1 MRFGAFLC
9 AIVLMFSGGG
19 HPCLAADGAFAG
31 ASEQAHGAAN
41 TGYIGIGVANLSEED
56 ARQLNVDQ
64 GQAVVVTWVGND
76 CPAAKAGLQPG
87 DVLLRFNND
96 RIQSA
101 EQLGQLVRETP
112 VGRKVRLVISREGK
126 TQTVNVLVGSHRPHP
141 KVMLDDEP
149 STPAPSIRIMPP
161 DWPDPAL
168 SWHSAV
174 LGVECEGI
182 RSQLAEYFGVKQ
194 GVLVRYVAENSAAE
208 KAGLKAGDV
217 LTKVGDTAVTT
228 PREVSLALR
237 AEQNTGKQV
246 RVRLMRDRKEI
257 SINVSP
263 QAATMPTIPWTH
275 SVGVPD
281 R

>member
-1 MRFGAFLC
+1 
-9 AIVLMFSGGG
+9 MFSGGG
-19 HPCLAADGAFAG
+19 HPCLAVDGASPSS
-31 ASEQAHGAAN
+31 SEQAHGAH
-41 TGYIGIGVANLSEED
+41 TGYLGVGVANLGEED
-56 ARQLNVDQ
+56 VRQLNLDD
-64 GQAVVVTWVGND
+64 GGAVVVTWVGDD

-112 VGRKVRLVISREGK
+112 AGRKVRLVVFRDGK
-126 TQTVNVLVGSHRPHP
+126 TQTLNVMVGSRRQPL
-141 KVMLDDEP
+141 KVTPEETP
-149 STPAPSIRIMPP
+149 ATPAPPIHVMPP

-174 LGVECEGI
+174 LGIECEGI
-182 RSQLAEYFGVKQ
+182 RSQFAEYFGVKQ

-217 LTKVGDTAVTT
+217 LTKVGDKAVTT
-228 PREVSLALR
+228 PRDVTLALR

-246 RVRLMRDRKEI
+246 RLRLMRDRKEI

-263 QAATMPTIPWTH
+263 QAASLPTIPWTH
-275 SVGVPD
+275 SIGVPD